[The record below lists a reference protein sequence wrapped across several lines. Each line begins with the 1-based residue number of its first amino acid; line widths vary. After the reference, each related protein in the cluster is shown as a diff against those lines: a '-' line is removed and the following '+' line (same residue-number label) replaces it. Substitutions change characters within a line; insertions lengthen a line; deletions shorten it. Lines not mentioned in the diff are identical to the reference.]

1 MTLSLINSDSDFGF
15 VARVIKTHRLFY
27 FRSVKSPYVEE
38 THMTLAALRR
48 W

>member
-38 THMTLAALRR
+38 THMMLEAVWR